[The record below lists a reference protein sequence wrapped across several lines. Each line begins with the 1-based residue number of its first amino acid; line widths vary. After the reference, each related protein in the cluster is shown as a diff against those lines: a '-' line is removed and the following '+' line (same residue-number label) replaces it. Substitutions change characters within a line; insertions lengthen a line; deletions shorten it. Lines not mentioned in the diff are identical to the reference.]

1 MAARLV
7 SSTDLFGRRRQ
18 KAFPIISLFAMGD
31 SQDEH
36 GFLRGIDPIDNMI
49 IAGTESMQALQWP
62 KQLFDVWMMQ
72 WIDFQRLEA

>member
-1 MAARLV
+1 
-7 SSTDLFGRRRQ
+7 
-18 KAFPIISLFAMGD
+18 MGD